1 MATERYEART
11 APAGLALV
19 QDLVNTHAVQRG
31 GTDLL
36 PDRASAE
43 ARLRAAAGEWARGR
57 GLEVPELSLT
67 EADVVALRTLRD
79 AVEEVLAVPAGQRPV
94 QGSDTPVGTS
104 WRTQVGLVTDDEG
117 RVGMAP
123 VGTGAGWLESAVWS
137 EILLAQQNGEWSRL
151 KLCREPGCRSAFYD
165 TSRNGSGVWHNVR
178 SCGNIANLR
187 ASRTR
192 RKMRSATDGDAAG
205 EGLDD

>member
-19 QDLVNTHAVQRG
+19 QDLVNTHTVQRG

-36 PDRASAE
+36 PDRGSAE
-43 ARLRAAAGEWARGR
+43 AWLRTAAGEWARSR
-57 GLEVPELSLT
+57 GLEAPELSLT
-67 EADVVALRTLRD
+67 EADVAALRALRD
-79 AVEEVLAVPAGQRPV
+79 VVQELLAVPAGQRPV
-94 QGSDTPVGTS
+94 QGIDTPVGTRR
-104 WRTQVGLVTDDEG
+104 RTQVGVVSDDEG

-192 RKMRSATDGDAAG
+192 MEVRAAADGDATG
-205 EGLDD
+205 EGLDG